1 MSGGTREGLTKTLHG
16 RATLY
21 SDLILKF
28 STLPTYCHAS
38 YYDSLSCT
46 TQVALPCGGLRE
58 GLTITPQGRG
68 ICKLDVLACVLVYNI
83 NEYCI
88 GLIV

>member
-1 MSGGTREGLTKTLHG
+1 MIGSNLLVYVGGSYHGGTREGLTKTLHG

-38 YYDSLSCT
+38 YYDSCLTCT
-46 TQVALPCGGLRE
+46 TQVVLP
-58 GLTITPQGRG
+58 
-68 ICKLDVLACVLVYNI
+68 
-83 NEYCI
+83 
-88 GLIV
+88 